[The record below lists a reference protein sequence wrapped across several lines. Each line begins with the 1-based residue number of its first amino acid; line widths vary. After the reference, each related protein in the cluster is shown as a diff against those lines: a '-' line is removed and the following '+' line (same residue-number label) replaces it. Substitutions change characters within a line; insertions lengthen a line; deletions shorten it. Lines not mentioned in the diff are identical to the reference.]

1 MTSVTRPAIRRTE
14 PTSPEPDVTTQ
25 GTPPVGVIQLD
36 KLNDMAALV
45 LLQAEGGPQNLKTIA
60 LP

>member
-1 MTSVTRPAIRRTE
+1 M
-14 PTSPEPDVTTQ
+14 
-25 GTPPVGVIQLD
+25 VGVIQLD